1 MACGYETVVVQE
13 AGLDG
18 FAIHRLLLANG
29 IESHVVDAASI
40 AVARRHHACAAGG
53 QVTSRGRKRP
63 QAGAAASLRRPSVN
77 ATLNLKDART
87 IHRPIGALK
96 NSRMTRGG
104 APSRN
109 GRGSIVCE
117 RRAVM
122 QTASREPKASAEKNA
137 VSAAGSQRT
146 GSRSAEIERDPVHA
160 RDRQPEEEA
169 ALLDL
174 ARGARRRRPC
184 ANPARRR
191 PRGQRTPREIT
202 VTLTSIPYSLC
213 ESVLQRLSPKLGDR
227 LEVAI
232 EASVTV
238 ISPEHR
244 CAQKSTFRKVST
256 ARRGGKEFV
265 NPQATSG
272 GCLQYEFR
280 FRAESAGTRIASGR
294 TGVPF
299 LPYRSRFEVTPC
311 VPPCAPVALLR
322 GGGIN
327 GSRLEQC
334 AQALGVGFAS
344 LFSRGDNSA

>member
-1 MACGYETVVVQE
+1 
-13 AGLDG
+13 
-18 FAIHRLLLANG
+18 
-29 IESHVVDAASI
+29 
-40 AVARRHHACAAGG
+40 
-53 QVTSRGRKRP
+53 
-63 QAGAAASLRRPSVN
+63 
-77 ATLNLKDART
+77 
-87 IHRPIGALK
+87 
-96 NSRMTRGG
+96 MTRGG

-117 RRAVM
+117 RRAVT
-122 QTASREPKASAEKNA
+122 QTASREPKASAEMTVTPPA
-137 VSAAGSQRT
+137 MDGLPIGR
-146 GSRSAEIERDPVHA
+146 EIERDPVHA
-160 RDRQPEEEA
+160 RDRQPEEKWLSSTSRAERA
-169 ALLDL
+169 GEGRAPIR
-174 ARGARRRRPC
+174 RGDGRTC
-184 ANPARRR
+184 
-191 PRGQRTPREIT
+191 QRTPR
-202 VTLTSIPYSLC
+202 
-213 ESVLQRLSPKLGDR
+213 
-227 LEVAI
+227 
-232 EASVTV
+232 
-238 ISPEHR
+238 PEHPP
-244 CAQKSTFRKVST
+244 KSTFRKVST